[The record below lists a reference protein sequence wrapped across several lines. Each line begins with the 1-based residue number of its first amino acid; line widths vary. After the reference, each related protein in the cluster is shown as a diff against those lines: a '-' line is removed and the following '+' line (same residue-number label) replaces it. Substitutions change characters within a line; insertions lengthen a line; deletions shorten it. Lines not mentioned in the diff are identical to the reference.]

1 VLALDTIPTPSET
14 PKNTSQRKI
23 AAWAMD
29 HRSILDLSSAP
40 SAEGDIT
47 GGGASRPVTA
57 SVSAGIAAANA
68 HLPKSL
74 EPEPRF
80 PGEDGGQSLA
90 KMAQRD
96 LDAAL
101 QLLAERAQYIT
112 GASGAAIALR
122 RGEHA
127 DMRCR
132 ASAGSNAP
140 ELGALLSMEY
150 GLSGESVRTRQAL
163 RCDDTESDSRVNR
176 EGCRQLGIASVVVMP
191 IVSEQQVIGVFE
203 LFSGRPR
210 AFEER
215 DLSALQRLSEMVET
229 AVKHAV
235 AALSVP
241 AAQES
246 AGAEVLSNVMAA
258 EVLPVESAA
267 NVMGADLA
275 PLPLENDTPPLE
287 PETAVVEMTTVVET
301 EVENAEPGPA
311 PKSPRFWSAAMQ
323 SASNAV
329 RTAEPTESIPVP
341 LELRNLQ
348 KCKACGF
355 PVSAGRM
362 LCVECEEKQ
371 WRGQRLPQPTASV
384 VAASSE
390 PLPEARRELE
400 EIRATEVAQETSGS
414 RDSSSAQAS
423 IPTTETAAG
432 EIATGA
438 PVTEALAQNV
448 PPHISEDAPIA
459 DDSTLFLS
467 SAAPSESWF
476 AANKYI
482 LGALLVVAIV
492 IGVIAWLR

>member
-1 VLALDTIPTPSET
+1 
-14 PKNTSQRKI
+14 
-23 AAWAMD
+23 MD

-40 SAEGDIT
+40 SAEGDIS
-47 GGGASRPVTA
+47 GGGAGRPLTA

-68 HLPKSL
+68 HLPKSV
-74 EPEPRF
+74 ETEPRF

-112 GASGAAIALR
+112 GANGAAIALR

-127 DMRCR
+127 DMLCR

-163 RCDDTESDSRVNR
+163 RCDDTETDPRVNR

-191 IVSEQQVIGVFE
+191 IVSEQQVLGVFE

-241 AAQES
+241 AAGEPAGTES
-246 AGAEVLSNVMAA
+246 RMSGNAIAEAALPAEPTGNVIAADFAPAPIEKHTTLPESEKTAA
-258 EVLPVESAA
+258 EKTT
-267 NVMGADLA
+267 VMGK
-275 PLPLENDTPPLE
+275 
-287 PETAVVEMTTVVET
+287 T
-301 EVENAEPGPA
+301 EVENAAPEPA
-311 PKSPRFWSAAMQ
+311 AKNPRFWSVAMQ
-323 SASNAV
+323 TASGAV
-329 RTAEPTESIPVP
+329 RAEEPPDSIPVP
-341 LELRNLQ
+341 VELRNLQ

-355 PVSAGRM
+355 PVSAGRT

-371 WRGQRLPQPTASV
+371 WRGQPLPQSAANG

-390 PLPEARRELE
+390 PLQETRQEPEV
-400 EIRATEVAQETSGS
+400 IRAAGDAQEISVLKN
-414 RDSSSAQAS
+414 SSSGQTS
-423 IPTTETAAG
+423 DPTTESAAD
-432 EIATGA
+432 EIATAA
-438 PVTEALAQNV
+438 PVAEALARSG
-448 PPHISEDAPIA
+448 PPQPPENAAFP

-467 SAAPSESWF
+467 SAAPSESWLV
-476 AANKYI
+476 ANKYI